1 VRPGV
6 LVSEGVW
13 APCAFLDGRGIN
25 ALAGDDSVAP
35 HRGMAFHDLM
45 VSAGCRRAERERQ
58 QIIALSLPGSARY
71 TKTQLLPS
79 KSFPHERNE
88 MKKPSGPQ
96 TDESAQSV
104 VDVVAIDRLAKI
116 VAQYD
121 LHEIEISLGDL
132 RVRLARQPGPSAQ
145 AILAAVPETAPI
157 APKPA
162 QGPALAAAA
171 AEPPAADLARAVKS
185 PMVGTAYLRSSPEAK
200 PFVEVGS
207 VVKTGDKLLLV
218 EAMKTFNDIVAP
230 WAGKV
235 VNILVADGAPV
246 EYDQPLMIIE

>member
-1 VRPGV
+1 
-6 LVSEGVW
+6 
-13 APCAFLDGRGIN
+13 
-25 ALAGDDSVAP
+25 
-35 HRGMAFHDLM
+35 
-45 VSAGCRRAERERQ
+45 
-58 QIIALSLPGSARY
+58 
-71 TKTQLLPS
+71 
-79 KSFPHERNE
+79 

-96 TDESAQSV
+96 IDESAQSV

-116 VAQYD
+116 VEQYD

-145 AILAAVPETAPI
+145 TIVAAAP
-157 APKPA
+157 AMTPVALEPA
-162 QGPALAAAA
+162 QGVTLAAAA

-200 PFVEVGS
+200 AFVEVGS
-207 VVKTGDKLLLV
+207 LVKTGDKLLLV

-235 VNILVADGAPV
+235 VNILVADGTPV

>member
-1 VRPGV
+1 
-6 LVSEGVW
+6 
-13 APCAFLDGRGIN
+13 
-25 ALAGDDSVAP
+25 
-35 HRGMAFHDLM
+35 
-45 VSAGCRRAERERQ
+45 
-58 QIIALSLPGSARY
+58 
-71 TKTQLLPS
+71 
-79 KSFPHERNE
+79 
-88 MKKPSGPQ
+88 MKKPSGPK
-96 TDESAQSV
+96 TDESAHSV

-132 RVRLARQPGPSAQ
+132 RVRLARHLAPPAQ
-145 AILAAVPETAPI
+145 TIVAAVPEMAAI
-157 APKPA
+157 APRPSL
-162 QGPALAAAA
+162 GGAAAP
-171 AEPPAADLARAVKS
+171 AEPPVADLARAVKS
-185 PMVGTAYLRSSPEAK
+185 PMVGTAYLRSSPETK